1 MDRSEKITLL
11 SSTKTQNAYG
21 VWEETLT
28 SRDVFC
34 KVESVTRQE
43 FFDGGRNGLNPEYRM
58 TMFFGDYDDE
68 KALVY
73 KGKAYSVYRTYLG
86 KNDTIELYVERKG
99 GANGKGKED
108 QTSQSG

>member
-99 GANGKGKED
+99 GTNGKENC
-108 QTSQSG
+108 TS